1 LNQSRLPLPTL
12 FKGIAVFTP
21 GGDVIYCIDPDKRS
35 RWHLHLCA
43 ALQELLEL
51 PEPPHF
57 LVPCYAATIDRWR
70 DPHTGEFKT
79 AAEAS
84 PLILRYQILLD
95 VIFEG
100 NFSWEAIVPPVAAC
114 DPMVIATH
122 YPQFPQLWED
132 HDLVVR
138 LDSLNSAPALP
149 AFKPLV
155 ASIATRTQPPPSL
168 PPLETT
174 ALATKGYVLR
184 LFVSGHSVATER
196 TLQTLHQLLESALP
210 HPYTLKVI
218 DVLKHPD
225 LAEADQVSAT
235 PTLVKVWPLPV
246 RRVVGELNEP
256 AIVLRVLGS

>member
-1 LNQSRLPLPTL
+1 MNQSRLPLPTL

-21 GGDVIYCIDPDKRS
+21 GGDVIYCIDPDKRN

-57 LVPCYAATIDRWR
+57 LVPCYTATIDRWR
-70 DPHTGEFKT
+70 DSRTGELKIS
-79 AAEAS
+79 AEAS
-84 PLILRYQILLD
+84 PLVLRYQTLLN

-100 NFSWEAIVPPVAAC
+100 NFPWQAIVPPVAAC

-122 YPQFPQLWED
+122 HSQFPQLWED

-138 LDSLNSAPALP
+138 LESLNPAPALP
-149 AFKPLV
+149 SFN
-155 ASIATRTQPPPSL
+155 PPSL
-168 PPLETT
+168 AHPETSFAST
-174 ALATKGYVLR
+174 TSTSEAKGYVLR
-184 LFVSGHSVATER
+184 LFISGHSVAAER
-196 TLQTLHQLLESALP
+196 ILQTLHQLLEEALP

-218 DVLKHPD
+218 DILKHPD
-225 LAEADQVSAT
+225 LAEADQVAAT

-246 RRVVGELNEP
+246 RRVVGELNEL
-256 AIVLRVLGS
+256 AVVLRVLGG